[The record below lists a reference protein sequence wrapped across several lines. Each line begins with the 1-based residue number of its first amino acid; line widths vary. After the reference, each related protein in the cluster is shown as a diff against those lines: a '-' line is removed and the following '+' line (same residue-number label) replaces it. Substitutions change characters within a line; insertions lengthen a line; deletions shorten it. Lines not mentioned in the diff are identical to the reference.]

1 MVGNYIVSFIGFMSA
16 DNPKYVVFVAV
27 DNSKDIT
34 HYGGTISAPIAKN
47 ILLSII
53 DNFNLSKTNTE
64 TTKEYTWLDTK
75 YIRLPDVF
83 RMNLI
88 DAKKLLKGF
97 KIEYTG
103 VEENIITQMPDGNTF
118 VKGNSVVKLLLE

>member
-1 MVGNYIVSFIGFMSA
+1 MVENYIASFIGFMPT
-16 DNPKYVVFVAV
+16 DYPKV
-27 DNSKDIT
+27 IT
-34 HYGGTISAPIAKN
+34 HYGGTISTPIAKN

-75 YIRLPDVF
+75 YIRLPDVS

-97 KIEYTG
+97 KIEYTEVG
-103 VEENIITQMPDGNTF
+103 ENIIVQMPDWNTF